1 MTTRR
6 KIMHRVAMWHLHPST
21 LFSSEPKLPEALVMS
36 AMMLLLL
43 QQMMLLWMLLLML
56 LLMCVRQAATRWHV
70 TKNSQEQPQTH
81 IQGPPNGWVSYRKIQ
96 YGDGGRSNFHLP
108 TPDGCLPRRLCR
120 RERQEKPA
128 ESGKAAIKWKL
139 VCGVMCLAY
148 LINVCRDSGRGN
160 TFSSSYLVNFILHEE
175 ITNQSEKSFFYRI
188 KIKRFKSY
196 NYIIAYSH

>member
-96 YGDGGRSNFHLP
+96 YGDGGSLQLP
-108 TPDGCLPRRLCR
+108 F
-120 RERQEKPA
+120 A
-128 ESGKAAIKWKL
+128 NS
-139 VCGVMCLAY
+139 
-148 LINVCRDSGRGN
+148 
-160 TFSSSYLVNFILHEE
+160 
-175 ITNQSEKSFFYRI
+175 
-188 KIKRFKSY
+188 
-196 NYIIAYSH
+196 

>member
-1 MTTRR
+1 
-6 KIMHRVAMWHLHPST
+6 MHRVAMWHLHRST

-96 YGDGGRSNFHLP
+96 YGDGGSLQLP
-108 TPDGCLPRRLCR
+108 FANSWRMTAPATLS
-120 RERQEKPA
+120 QEKA
-128 ESGKAAIKWKL
+128 RKTSSIRKSSNQVEAGLRCHVLGLFDKCLSGL
-139 VCGVMCLAY
+139 
-148 LINVCRDSGRGN
+148 RTR
-160 TFSSSYLVNFILHEE
+160 
-175 ITNQSEKSFFYRI
+175 
-188 KIKRFKSY
+188 
-196 NYIIAYSH
+196 